1 MDLYVLEN
9 EIVDIKY
16 SNSFIKVRKNYIY
29 EEEKLLQDE
38 HYNELLYVVQNLSTK
53 FKYIHSIKDSHDVV
67 TYLMI
72 LMNYYC
78 AMELLKH
85 NTGIFRSA
93 IGKITDFNSSKV
105 VLPSH
110 LPNDVINFV
119 KMWNS
124 TAGKYIDG
132 SELSNGQ
139 QTRHD
144 VLDMEAYIHI
154 TSPIR
159 RLVDLLNMIQFQKV
173 LGLVSL
179 SEKVNEFYDKWLHDL
194 EYINTTMRSIRK
206 IQIDCSLLDLC
217 NNKPELL
224 NKEYDGY
231 IFDKIVRHDGLY
243 QYIVFLPELKM
254 NSRITIRENM
264 QNYDMRKFQLYL
276 FNNEEKFKK
285 KIRLHLLL

>member
-1 MDLYVLEN
+1 
-9 EIVDIKY
+9 
-16 SNSFIKVRKNYIY
+16 
-29 EEEKLLQDE
+29 
-38 HYNELLYVVQNLSTK
+38 
-53 FKYIHSIKDSHDVV
+53 
-67 TYLMI
+67 
-72 LMNYYC
+72 MNYQC

-93 IGKITDFNSSKV
+93 VGKSSTITSRISSHAI
-105 VLPSH
+105 LPSH
-110 LPNDVINFV
+110 LPSEVINFV
-119 KMWNS
+119 KLWNS
-124 TAGKYIDG
+124 TAGQYIDG
-132 SELSNGQ
+132 SEISNGQ
-139 QTRHD
+139 QTRHEI
-144 VLDMEAYIHI
+144 LDMEAYIHI

-159 RLVDLLNMIQFQKV
+159 RLVDLLNMVQFQKAMN
-173 LGLVSL
+173 LISL
-179 SEKVNEFYDKWLHDL
+179 SEKVNEFYGKWLNDL

-224 NKEYDGY
+224 NKDYTGY

-264 QNYDMRKFQLYL
+264 ENFDIRQFKLYL

-285 KIRLHLLL
+285 KIRLQLL